1 MRNRNVSKNLQ
12 LKVVKYL
19 DFVDSKESEDS
30 SHGEKILE
38 TMSSDLKEQVLRECY
53 KPILKKHFVFR
64 NLFSDLFLEKLVT
77 HMHEM
82 SLGPGE
88 VIINQEDTDRVLF
101 FIKEGSVD
109 LVLPP

>member
-1 MRNRNVSKNLQ
+1 
-12 LKVVKYL
+12 
-19 DFVDSKESEDS
+19 
-30 SHGEKILE
+30 
-38 TMSSDLKEQVLRECY
+38 
-53 KPILKKHFVFR
+53 
-64 NLFSDLFLEKLVT
+64 
-77 HMHEM
+77 MHEM